1 VIYDPAA
8 PAGQRWTRNG
18 ISPSTVPRMYHSSAT
33 LLPDGSVFVS
43 GSNPNSD
50 YNITAIYPTEYRVE
64 TFYPSYYNQRR
75 PEPQGLP
82 QQLAYGGDYFNV
94 SLTSDD
100 LSGDVKNVQNTSVVV
115 IRTGFSTHTMNMGQ
129 RMLQLD
135 ASYTGNSD
143 QSAVLHVS
151 QMPPNPAMFPPGPAF
166 IFVVVNGVPSI
177 GVQVMIG
184 SGQIG
189 KQPLKDITSL
199 PSMSLPQPTQ
209 QQPGS
214 NSPQSSKSL
223 GHINVAQWSV
233 PEWLT
238 LLGTLF
244 TLLA

>member
-1 VIYDPAA
+1 
-8 PAGQRWTRNG
+8 
-18 ISPSTVPRMYHSSAT
+18 
-33 LLPDGSVFVS
+33 
-43 GSNPNSD
+43 
-50 YNITAIYPTEYRVE
+50 
-64 TFYPSYYNQRR
+64 
-75 PEPQGLP
+75 
-82 QQLAYGGDYFNV
+82 
-94 SLTSDD
+94 
-100 LSGDVKNVQNTSVVV
+100 
-115 IRTGFSTHTMNMGQ
+115 
-129 RMLQLD
+129 
-135 ASYTGNSD
+135 
-143 QSAVLHVS
+143 
-151 QMPPNPAMFPPGPAF
+151 MPPNPAMFPPGPAF

-189 KQPLKDITSL
+189 KQPLQDITSL

-214 NSPQSSKSL
+214 NSPQSSKNL